1 MMKNSHKG
9 TLYGLFGLILSVF
22 GCSASDQ
29 TGRSSP
35 EEVVQ
40 PQAPTED
47 VPAVSPQAFSDSS
60 MAPDPDDGEGD
71 DSDNPSDT
79 PVEIDQALA
88 SADKKA
94 PPGPTV
100 ADAVISDELKQA
112 EIPIEINAAVQQ
124 WIEYFT
130 VKDRERFQR
139 FMERGEKYKP
149 MVMAALKDQGI
160 PTELYY
166 QAMIESGFAVHAT
179 SSAKAVGIWQFIKGT
194 GRRYG
199 LRIDSYVDER
209 RDPVRSTIAAALYL
223 KDLNNVFQSWYLA
236 MASYNAGE
244 GRILNAIMRGKS
256 RDFWQL
262 ARDRALPSETMHYI
276 PKFLA
281 ATIIGHNPRRY
292 GMDEL
297 PPSTAPDLVSVKV
310 PSPIR
315 LQDLAQAAGISLD
328 QTRELNPHILRGVT
342 PPGMDTYRVWVPK
355 EAGSSLEGSF
365 DRLASLRVRGLSPD
379 RAIVQRGGAKYYTVT
394 RGETLADVAQKHG
407 ISLRSLKRLNR
418 LKSSRVAAG
427 TRLRVPSKNVALASA
442 DEGVLSYK
450 VRRGDNLDKVARR
463 FGVTVSELKKLN
475 GLRRNRLE
483 VGQVLSLKA
492 QRI

>member
-1 MMKNSHKG
+1 MMKNSHWG
-9 TLYGLFGLILSVF
+9 TLPGIVGLIFAVL
-22 GCSASDQ
+22 GCSASDPASQ
-29 TGRSSP
+29 TALQEVIQP
-35 EEVVQ
+35 EAHTDDE
-40 PQAPTED
+40 
-47 VPAVSPQAFSDSS
+47 PAVSPQSLSSSAIGEDSE
-60 MAPDPDDGEGD
+60 DGDGD
-71 DSDNPSDT
+71 EADGLLDT

-88 SADKKA
+88 SADKKTSN
-94 PPGPTV
+94 GPAV
-100 ADAVISDELKQA
+100 ADAVISDELKRA

-139 FMERGEKYKP
+139 FLERGEKYKS

-166 QAMIESGFAVHAT
+166 QAMIESGFTVHAT

-236 MASYNAGE
+236 LASYNAGE
-244 GRILNAIMRGKS
+244 GRILGAIMRGKS

-292 GMDEL
+292 GMEEL
-297 PPSTAPDLVSVKV
+297 PPSTAPDLMSVVV

-315 LQDLAQAAGISLD
+315 VQDIAQAAGISVD
-328 QTRELNPHILRGVT
+328 QARELNPHLLRGVT
-342 PPGMDTYRVWVPK
+342 PPGIDTYRVWVPK
-355 EAGSSLEGSF
+355 EAGSRLEGAF
-365 DRLASLRVRGLSPD
+365 DRLASLRVRGLAPD
-379 RAIVQRGGAKYYTVT
+379 RAIVQRGGGKYYTVA
-394 RGETLADVAQKHG
+394 RGETLAEIAQKNG
-407 ISLRSLKRLNR
+407 TTVRTLKRMNR
-418 LKSSRVAAG
+418 LKSSRVATG
-427 TRLRVPSKNVALASA
+427 TRLRVPGKRVVTVATD
-442 DEGVLSYK
+442 DEVLSYK

-475 GLRRNRLE
+475 GLRRNRL
-483 VGQVLSLKA
+483 
-492 QRI
+492 